1 MQLFLIRHAE
11 SENNARPPY
20 QRVEDPSITAVGR
33 LQAESLGRWIRALR
47 TDVLVTSPFRRTLQT
62 SRMMVDGSGPA
73 ELMVWHD
80 VFERG
85 GCYAGHPDIG
95 VRGCPGLGRSSIQG
109 ELPLA
114 TVDDSISEDGWW
126 IGRGMETDQETRAR
140 AVAVVSRF
148 ADTFGERN
156 ASVVAVLHAD
166 LIRVMLSE
174 MLAGVAD
181 PRQFGPLRNAGIT
194 KVDYDGDRW
203 RLDWLNSVSHLPP
216 RLITG
221 IEW

>member
-20 QRVEDPSITAVGR
+20 QRVEDPSITAIGR
-33 LQAESLGRWIRALR
+33 LQADSLSRWIRALR
-47 TDVLVTSPFRRTLQT
+47 TDALVTSPFRRTLQT
-62 SRMMVDGSGPA
+62 SRLMLDGLGSA
-73 ELMVWHD
+73 EQMVWHD
-80 VFERG
+80 VFECG
-85 GCYAGHPDIG
+85 GCYAGHPDVG

-114 TVDDSISEDGWW
+114 TVDDSISEEGWW
-126 IGRGMETDQETRAR
+126 VGREKETDQETEAR
-140 AVAVVSRF
+140 AAAVVRRF
-148 ADTFGERN
+148 AETFGDRN

-166 LIRVMLSE
+166 LIRVMLSG
-174 MLAGVAD
+174 MLHGVAD
-181 PRQFGPLRNAGIT
+181 PRQFGPLRNTGIT
-194 KVDYDGDRW
+194 KVDFDGNSW